1 MEPANGKSIVCPA
14 RPGESAHLGPSR
26 LLRVSCS
33 YHCGSVD
40 HFLELFHGQAPDS
53 LAGRLCF
60 EYARLLRERVDTLSS
75 GCRGLAL
82 KFQVETAPDFKRSM
96 LLEFAGCYC
105 EQALD
110 CSLDVLSLQTSSLSD
125 GSIST
130 RNGQSARRLC
140 FGLHGFHGFHGFH
153 GLHGLH
159 RRHGLHWQDHFVKS
173 ARKPVQSDEY
183 RARSTPPC

>member
-1 MEPANGKSIVCPA
+1 MEPANGKSIMCPV
-14 RPGESAHLGPSR
+14 RPGESAHLGRSR
-26 LLRVSCS
+26 VLQASCS
-33 YHCGSVD
+33 NALNHCGSVD
-40 HFLELFHGQAPDS
+40 HLLELFHGQAPDG

-82 KFQVETAPDFKRSM
+82 KFQVETAPNFKGSM
-96 LLEFAGCYC
+96 LLEFAGCYS

-130 RNGQSARRLC
+130 RNGQSARRPC
-140 FGLHGFHGFHGFH
+140 FGLHGFPH
-153 GLHGLH
+153 
-159 RRHGLHWQDHFVKS
+159 
-173 ARKPVQSDEY
+173 
-183 RARSTPPC
+183 